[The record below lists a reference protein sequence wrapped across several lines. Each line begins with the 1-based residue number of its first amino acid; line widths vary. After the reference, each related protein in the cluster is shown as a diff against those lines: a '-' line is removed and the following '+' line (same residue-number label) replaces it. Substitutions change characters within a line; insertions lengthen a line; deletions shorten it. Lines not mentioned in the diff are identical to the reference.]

1 MIEVREDAAAAC
13 AGCCACEV
21 GKGFDRCA
29 FAACSVP
36 TPGQLHTLQN
46 AVLSLPAWCSECG
59 LRYHFRLM
67 VTESTETA
75 AETPTEL
82 EELRRSGRV
91 VMDDSD
97 AVGGN
102 RYRHTALRKI
112 D

>member
-1 MIEVREDAAAAC
+1 M
-13 AGCCACEV
+13 
-21 GKGFDRCA
+21 
-29 FAACSVP
+29 
-36 TPGQLHTLQN
+36 
-46 AVLSLPAWCSECG
+46 
-59 LRYHFRLM
+59 RYHFRLM

-75 AETPTEL
+75 AETPTKL

-102 RYRHTALRKI
+102 RYRRTALGKI